1 MMKPRVLVL
10 RAAGTNCDVETAYA
24 FDTVGAAATT
34 LHINRLRERPLLLR
48 EVQILAI
55 PGGFSYGDDVASGRI
70 FANELVAAL
79 RDELTA
85 FIARGGFVI
94 GICNGFQ
101 VLVKSGLL
109 PALSAPPGAAAPAR
123 QQATL
128 TDNSSGRYSD
138 RWVRVTGD
146 PVRCK
151 WIADADEIELPV
163 AHGEGR
169 FVADAA
175 VLSALAANHQIAL
188 RYSSGTNPNGA
199 AMDIAGICDPSG
211 RVFGLM
217 PHPERFLRFE
227 NHPRWTREV
236 RRAEGDGVR
245 IFRTAVAH
253 FGATAAGR
261 RTAVGRRTVAAA
273 RPTRPGVKATA
284 TATPARTAARSLEI

>member
-24 FDTVGAAATT
+24 FDAVGAASTT

-48 EVQILAI
+48 EMQILAI
-55 PGGFSYGDDVASGRI
+55 PGGFSYGDDIASGRI

-85 FIARGGFVI
+85 FVDRGGFVI

-109 PALSAPPGAAAPAR
+109 PALPAKAGSGAAAR

-169 FVADAA
+169 FVADAPVLEA
-175 VLSALAANHQIAL
+175 LSASHQIAL

-199 AMDIAGICDPSG
+199 AMDIAGVCDPSG

-227 NHPRWTREV
+227 NHPRWTREA

-245 IFRTAVAH
+245 FFRTAVAQ
-253 FGATAAGR
+253 FGSTAAGR
-261 RTAVGRRTVAAA
+261 RSAATPRRA
-273 RPTRPGVKATA
+273 RPGVTAPRVSAKAAA
-284 TATPARTAARSLEI
+284 TSPARTASRSLET

>member
-1 MMKPRVLVL
+1 MKPRVLVL

-24 FDTVGAAATT
+24 FDSVGASATT

-48 EVQILAI
+48 EMQILAI

-70 FANELVAAL
+70 FANELVSAL
-79 RDELTA
+79 SDELA
-85 FIARGGFVI
+85 DFVARGGFVI

-109 PALSAPPGAAAPAR
+109 PALPGAGRAR

-128 TDNSSGRYSD
+128 TDNLSGRYCD

-146 PVRCK
+146 PKRCK
-151 WIADADEIELPV
+151 WIPDDAEFELPV

-169 FVADAA
+169 FVADVA
-175 VLSALAANHQIAL
+175 VLEALRVNHQIAM

-199 AMDIAGICDPSG
+199 ALDIAGVCDPSG

-227 NHPRWTREV
+227 NHPRWTREE

-253 FGATAAGR
+253 FGRAAAGR
-261 RTAVGRRTVAAA
+261 RTPPRARTARAA
-273 RPTRPGVKATA
+273 
-284 TATPARTAARSLEI
+284 ATPAHSLES

>member
-24 FDTVGAAATT
+24 FDAVGAASTT

-48 EVQILAI
+48 EMQILAI
-55 PGGFSYGDDVASGRI
+55 PGGFSYGDDIASGRI
-70 FANELVAAL
+70 FANELIAAL

-85 FIARGGFVI
+85 FVERGGFVI

-109 PALSAPPGAAAPAR
+109 PALPGAGAPVR

-146 PVRCK
+146 PARCK

-175 VLSALAANHQIAL
+175 VLDQLAANHQIAL

-199 AMDIAGICDPSG
+199 ALDIAGICDPSG

-227 NHPRWTREV
+227 NHPRWTREA

-245 IFRTAVAH
+245 IFRTAVAQ
-253 FGATAAGR
+253 FGSAAAGR
-261 RTAVGRRTVAAA
+261 RSPAAGL
-273 RPTRPGVKATA
+273 RTRPGASAKAA
-284 TATPARTAARSLEI
+284 AATPARTASRSLEI

>member
-1 MMKPRVLVL
+1 MKPRVLVL

-24 FDTVGAAATT
+24 FDAVGAASTT
-34 LHINRLRERPLLLR
+34 LHVNRLRERPLLLR

-85 FIARGGFVI
+85 FVERGGFAI

-101 VLVKSGLL
+101 VLIKSGLL
-109 PALSAPPGAAAPAR
+109 PALAHGAGPAR

-128 TDNSSGRYSD
+128 TDNLSGRYSD

-146 PVRCK
+146 PARCA
-151 WIADADEIELPV
+151 WIPDADEIELPV

-169 FVADAA
+169 FVADES
-175 VLSALAANHQIAL
+175 VLEALSANHQIAL

-199 AMDIAGICDPSG
+199 ARDIAGICDPSG

-227 NHPRWTREV
+227 NHPRWTREA

-245 IFRTAVAH
+245 IFRTAVAR
-253 FGATAAGR
+253 FGRAAAGR
-261 RTAVGRRTVAAA
+261 RSAAPAPARSARRAAPSKAAA
-273 RPTRPGVKATA
+273 
-284 TATPARTAARSLEI
+284 ATPARTASRSLEI